1 MSDAVVKL
9 LITWLPFIILIAV
22 WVFFM
27 RKVGGGKAYRDKV
40 SAQVDAQLDADRDIA
55 RHLDRIATALEQRKP

>member
-1 MSDAVVKL
+1 MSEAAAKAIL
-9 LITWLPFIILIAV
+9 SLIPFLILIGV

-27 RKVGGGKAYRDKV
+27 MRMGGGRAYRQQLSEQM
-40 SAQVDAQLDADRDIA
+40 SAQTEANREMA